1 MIRRRTIV
9 AAALVSTA
17 AAFAVP
23 VVVAVPAQA
32 LPICKADYQC
42 IHWYYSSSTY
52 TTLVGS
58 TYLYCN
64 GTSSTVGEVTG
75 FVRVENDGPCD

>member
-9 AAALVSTA
+9 LAALVSTA
-17 AAFAVP
+17 AAC
-23 VVVAVPAQA
+23 AVPAVATPAQA
-32 LPICKADYQC
+32 IALCKADYQC
-42 IHWYYSSSTY
+42 IYWYYSSSTY

-58 TYLYCN
+58 TYLFCN

>member
-9 AAALVSTA
+9 FAVLVSTA
-17 AAFAVP
+17 AAVAVP
-23 VVVAVPAQA
+23 AVATPAQA

-58 TYLYCN
+58 TYLFCN
-64 GTSSTVGEVTG
+64 GTSSTIGEVTG

>member
-9 AAALVSTA
+9 LAALISTA
-17 AAFAVP
+17 AAVAVP
-23 VVVAVPAQA
+23 VVATPAQA
-32 LPICKADYQC
+32 IAICKADYQC

-58 TYLYCN
+58 TYLFCN
-64 GTSSTVGEVTG
+64 GTSSTIGEVTG
-75 FVRVENDGPCD
+75 FIRVENDGPCD